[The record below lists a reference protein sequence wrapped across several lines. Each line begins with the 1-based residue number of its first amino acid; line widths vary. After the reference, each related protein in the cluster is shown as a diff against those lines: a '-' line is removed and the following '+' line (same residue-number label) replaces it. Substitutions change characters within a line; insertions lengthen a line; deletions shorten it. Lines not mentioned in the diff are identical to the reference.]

1 MVSGTISGI
10 STVLGELGG
19 DALGLAWG
27 LECGEHF
34 RKVLLKELTLEL
46 NLSEGHG

>member
-27 LECGEHF
+27 LEMWGAFQESL
-34 RKVLLKELTLEL
+34 V
-46 NLSEGHG
+46 EGIDT